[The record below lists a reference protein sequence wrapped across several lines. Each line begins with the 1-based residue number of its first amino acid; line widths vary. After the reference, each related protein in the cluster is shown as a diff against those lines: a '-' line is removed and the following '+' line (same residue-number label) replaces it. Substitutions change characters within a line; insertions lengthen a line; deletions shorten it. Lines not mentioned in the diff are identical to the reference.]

1 MPTIPWWR
9 RFDPLLVVLPLLLIL
24 YGLALIH
31 SATCKPDCL
40 RWLPPSSWAVR
51 QAIYAAAG
59 LLAMGVVA
67 SLDYRLARSLAYL
80 AYLGSLT
87 LLGLVLFIGR
97 GGETYGARRWISLG
111 AFDLQPSEI
120 AKLALVLAL
129 ARWLAAAGGTM

>member
-80 AYLGSLT
+80 AYLGSLAM
-87 LLGLVLFIGR
+87 LGLVLFML
-97 GGETYGARRWISLG
+97 T
-111 AFDLQPSEI
+111 FV
-120 AKLALVLAL
+120 VLACSRLLL
-129 ARWLAAAGGTM
+129 AQLAKSEGKQT